1 MGKKHRSKHPVVV
14 IVGASSG
21 IGQATARKFAKRG
34 GRIVL
39 AGRGEEGLEAVADEV
54 RGLGAEVLAVP
65 TDVRD
70 EDQVKALVRAA
81 VERFG
86 RIDVWVGNA
95 SVFSYGTFEET
106 PSDVF
111 RDLIETDLIGQ
122 ISGARAVLPV
132 FRAQRS
138 GAIVFVGS
146 VYSKISTPLVS
157 AYVTSKWG
165 LLGFAE
171 VLRQELRKE
180 KGISVSTV
188 LPSTIDTPIYQ
199 HTANYTGERIHPLPP
214 IVAPSRVAS
223 AIVRLSRK
231 PQREVVVGR
240 IQGLMVPFHAATPG
254 LYEKVAAPA
263 MELVALRG
271 GNEPDTRGTTAEPG
285 DPVAT
290 TTGGWRK
297 GRGISLVLVASAAW
311 VVASAV
317 RRSRSAG

>member
-1 MGKKHRSKHPVVV
+1 MAKKNHSKSPVVV

-34 GRIVL
+34 ARLVL
-39 AGRGEEGLEAVADEV
+39 AGRGEEGLDLVADEIG
-54 RGLGAEVLAVP
+54 GLGAEVLAVP
-65 TDVRD
+65 TDVRY
-70 EDQVKALVRAA
+70 EDQVQDLVRAA
-81 VERFG
+81 VRRFG

-95 SVFSYGTFEET
+95 SVFSYGTFEQT

-111 RDLIETDLIGQ
+111 RDLIETDLVGQ

-138 GAIVFVGS
+138 GSLVFVGS

-199 HTANYTGERIHPLPP
+199 HTANYTGERVHPLPP
-214 IVAPSRVAS
+214 VVAPSRVAS
-223 AIVRLSRK
+223 AIVRVSRK
-231 PQREVVVGR
+231 PRREVVVGR
-240 IQGLMVPFHAATPG
+240 IQGLMVPFHSATPG

-263 MELVALRG
+263 MELIALRG
-271 GNEPDTRGTTAEPG
+271 GDEPDTRGTTAAPG
-285 DPVAT
+285 APVAT

-297 GRGISLVLVASAAW
+297 GRATRLVIAASAAW
-311 VVASAV
+311 LIASAV
-317 RRSRSAG
+317 RSARTTD

>member
-1 MGKKHRSKHPVVV
+1 VGKKNHRKHPVVV

-34 GRIVL
+34 ARLVL
-39 AGRGEEGLEAVADEV
+39 AGRGEEGLDTVAEEV
-54 RGLGAEVLAVP
+54 RELGAEVIAVP

-70 EDQVKALVRAA
+70 EDQVQALVRSA

-95 SVFSYGTFEET
+95 SVFSYGTFEQT
-106 PSDVF
+106 PSEVF
-111 RDLIETDLIGQ
+111 RDMIETDLLGQ

-132 FRAQRS
+132 FRAQKS
-138 GAIVFVGS
+138 GTIVFVGS

-157 AYVTSKWG
+157 AYVASKWG

-180 KGISVSTV
+180 KHIAVCSV

-199 HTANYTGERIHPLPP
+199 HTANYTGERVHPLPP

-223 AIVRLSRK
+223 AIVRVSRK
-231 PQREVVVGR
+231 PRREIVVGR
-240 IQGLMVPFHAATPG
+240 IQGLMVPFHNTTPG
-254 LYEKVAAPA
+254 VYEKFAAPA

-271 GNEPDTRGTTAEPG
+271 GDEPNTPGTTAEPG
-285 DPVAT
+285 PPQAT

-297 GRGISLVLVASAAW
+297 GRGLRLVAVVGAAW
-311 VVASAV
+311 AVAAAV
-317 RRSRSAG
+317 RRARA